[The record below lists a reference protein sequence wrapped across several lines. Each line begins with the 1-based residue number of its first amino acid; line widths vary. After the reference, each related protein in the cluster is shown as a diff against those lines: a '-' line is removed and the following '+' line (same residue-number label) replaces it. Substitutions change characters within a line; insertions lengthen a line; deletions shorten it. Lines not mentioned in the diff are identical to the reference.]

1 MDYLEGLENLNTA
14 MDNAY
19 AVITK
24 EKNLDKLYK
33 ELNDSDKDYFSL
45 PFNFNDKQSII
56 EMLLDH
62 YEGLEDFEKCSTLSS
77 LKNV

>member
-1 MDYLEGLENLNTA
+1 MDYLEGLENL